1 MEDERHVLPAARLIC
16 ESYVTFCKTKPW
28 VEAVAASLTE
38 LFAPKIHQQR
48 IEAFPKH
55 YSWIPPEGLDYFRS
69 RLIQAPRDVTHGLVD
84 RADALHHGGDAAA
97 GLRGPGLQAGH
108 ALGADRHDPQRLPG
122 GVAVAVSADAVP
134 KLWKLARLDF
144 DPVRGR
150 PVLLY
155 PEGAVLLNDT
165 GNAILELVDGRRT
178 IGEIAGLLGE
188 RYQAD
193 VTADV
198 VEYLTHLAERE
209 LIRDI

>member
-1 MEDERHVLPAARLIC
+1 M
-16 ESYVTFCKTKPW
+16 
-28 VEAVAASLTE
+28 
-38 LFAPKIHQQR
+38 
-48 IEAFPKH
+48 
-55 YSWIPPEGLDYFRS
+55 
-69 RLIQAPRDVTHGLVD
+69 
-84 RADALHHGGDAAA
+84 
-97 GLRGPGLQAGH
+97 
-108 ALGADRHDPQRLPG
+108 
-122 GVAVAVSADAVP
+122 AVSADAVP

-144 DPVRGR
+144 DAVRGR

-165 GNAILELVDGRRT
+165 GQAILELVDGRRT

>member
-1 MEDERHVLPAARLIC
+1 
-16 ESYVTFCKTKPW
+16 
-28 VEAVAASLTE
+28 
-38 LFAPKIHQQR
+38 
-48 IEAFPKH
+48 
-55 YSWIPPEGLDYFRS
+55 
-69 RLIQAPRDVTHGLVD
+69 
-84 RADALHHGGDAAA
+84 
-97 GLRGPGLQAGH
+97 
-108 ALGADRHDPQRLPG
+108 
-122 GVAVAVSADAVP
+122 VAVNADAVP

-144 DPVRGR
+144 DAVRGR

-165 GNAILELVDGRRT
+165 GQAILELVDGRRT